1 MDDRPRVALYS
12 HVNAGHA
19 RKMSCFTSEVDIL
32 ILVVKFFQGLNQAKH
47 FQHDKILPVKHN
59 SNLYF
64 SSTIEIELSLFAD
77 KELFQLGQ

>member
-32 ILVVKFFQGLNQAKH
+32 ILVVKFFQGLNQANISSM
-47 FQHDKILPVKHN
+47 ILSVKHN
-59 SNLYF
+59 FNLCI
-64 SSTIEIELSLFAD
+64 SSTIEIELSLFTG
-77 KELFQLGQ
+77 KELFQLDQ

>member
-47 FQHDKILPVKHN
+47 FQHDKILPVSIIMICALHPQLK
-59 SNLYF
+59 SNFHFLRVKNC
-64 SSTIEIELSLFAD
+64 SN
-77 KELFQLGQ
+77 

>member
-32 ILVVKFFQGLNQAKH
+32 ILVVKFFQGLNQANISSM
-47 FQHDKILPVKHN
+47 ILSVKYN
-59 SNLYF
+59 FNLCI
-64 SSTIEIELSLFAD
+64 SSTIEIELSLFTG
-77 KELFQLGQ
+77 KELFQLDQ